1 MFITTPNPTIIPQPT
16 NPTASSLTKNNIFDN
31 GHHGIGLWNWPDG
44 GNIAPEGNLFYNNSI
59 NNTVHAIALDWHYM
73 GFAGKDNNI
82 IEFTKELLKSSEEVN
97 RNYYYSGV
105 PIFLDDQNKN
115 KYYSVF
121 IVANDNQMPNKI
133 IQILEKI
140 IKDKKYKN
148 YFIDKYHFTNEE
160 SLIAI
165 SELNQKEN
173 RNLIKE
179 FETRYKEKIPILS
192 KFVITEDNIKIVF
205 ETKKHTEYVEYINK
219 KTSNE

>member
-1 MFITTPNPTIIPQPT
+1 
-16 NPTASSLTKNNIFDN
+16 
-31 GHHGIGLWNWPDG
+31 
-44 GNIAPEGNLFYNNSI
+44 
-59 NNTVHAIALDWHYM
+59 
-73 GFAGKDNNI
+73 
-82 IEFTKELLKSSEEVN
+82 
-97 RNYYYSGV
+97 
-105 PIFLDDQNKN
+105 
-115 KYYSVF
+115 
-121 IVANDNQMPNKI
+121 MPNKI

-148 YFIDKYHFTNEE
+148 YFIDKYNFTNEE